1 MVISSNPIFSVWMN
15 EKGLASII
23 LVTSIALV
31 SLLIS
36 TEAEAVTTLPRCA
49 IIIVSDLNGFNQN
62 EIEKADE
69 FYQYLLDQDYS
80 DDDIRYLTDDPLN
93 GYDADPTISN
103 INSAFSWLKNT
114 SSSSSQPV
122 IYISD
127 HVKWV
132 LGNSTFQ
139 FSDGNITANSIDDW
153 FDETEYQELTVI
165 LNGNRSALAGS
176 DLSGTDRDILCS
188 MGSTQSFQTDQF
200 NITRSL
206 EDPTADSNSDGEV
219 SYMEAFL
226 KEDQNLQFDTQDP
239 ESFS

>member
-1 MVISSNPIFSVWMN
+1 MIIAHLGNVVTASASV
-15 EKGLASII
+15 
-23 LVTSIALV
+23 
-31 SLLIS
+31 
-36 TEAEAVTTLPRCA
+36 
-49 IIIVSDLNGFNQN
+49 
-62 EIEKADE
+62 
-69 FYQYLLDQDYS
+69 
-80 DDDIRYLTDDPLN
+80 DIRSDTRAIDVTNMIEANPFSFIQTENIGLEDITISRKWNSLGGAFISKMVVHWNFFLSRPSKTFFLSTNFLSYVN
-93 GYDADPTISN
+93 GYD
-103 INSAFSWLKNT
+103 SACSKYCFAFFSF
-114 SSSSSQPV
+114 P
-122 IYISD
+122 
-127 HVKWV
+127 
-132 LGNSTFQ
+132 
-139 FSDGNITANSIDDW
+139 NSIYDW